1 VCGCGF
7 ETTKSGNASRHKKVS
22 CGHEIKVETKNFV
35 LETDHLEVLAKASG
49 DVTHLGG
56 EHNVNVNVVDKS
68 TTNISLVLPE
78 HTTKEDFILY
88 LETLNGIGYRSDEQI
103 MQMPGKLLMN
113 LRNPNTVSGA
123 LVKRKNAIVEKL
135 PDGSERVMPKKK
147 AAKVYTC
154 EAIDALCLR
163 SPDPSVDTFL
173 EKERGNVRQKMS
185 VSMAAK
191 LRLNDPPK
199 YHNRVP
205 ADAKAIINKM
215 ENTTEKY
222 LDEITSTNKDHGFL

>member
-1 VCGCGF
+1 M
-7 ETTKSGNASRHKKVS
+7 
-22 CGHEIKVETKNFV
+22 
-35 LETDHLEVLAKASG
+35 
-49 DVTHLGG
+49 
-56 EHNVNVNVVDKS
+56 DKS